1 MEGIGET
8 PMKRRPLPVFFGLLV
23 LAVCSCAHAQVVII
37 ANSSVSASSISKTEL
52 RDIFTGASTS
62 LSNGKQVTPVLL
74 RQGGVQ
80 DEFLSLYIGKT
91 DSGFRAGWRSIL
103 FSGQGA
109 MPKTLDS
116 EAAVVEY
123 VARTPGAIGY
133 IGRAAPHEGVKILI
147 VR

>member
-1 MEGIGET
+1 
-8 PMKRRPLPVFFGLLV
+8 
-23 LAVCSCAHAQVVII
+23 
-37 ANSSVSASSISKTEL
+37 
-52 RDIFTGASTS
+52 
-62 LSNGKQVTPVLL
+62 
-74 RQGGVQ
+74 VQ

>member
-1 MEGIGET
+1 
-8 PMKRRPLPVFFGLLV
+8 MKRRLLPLLFGLLV
-23 LAVCSCAHAQVVII
+23 LATVQRAAAQVAII
-37 ANSSVSASSISKTEL
+37 VNPNVTVNSITKTEL

-62 LSNGKQVTPVLL
+62 LRNGAQVTPVLL

-123 VARTPGAIGY
+123 VSHTAGSIGY
-133 IGRAAPHEGVKILI
+133 IGRAAPHEGVKILV

>member
-8 PMKRRPLPVFFGLLV
+8 PMKRRFLPLLFGLLV
-23 LAVCSCAHAQVVII
+23 LPVCFCAHAQVVII

-62 LSNGKQVTPVLL
+62 LSNGKPVTPVLL

-123 VARTPGAIGY
+123 VSHTAGAIGY
-133 IGRAAPHEGVKILI
+133 IGRAAPHEGVKILV